1 MKTKNLTSLGVL
13 LCGHFLLIGCNVA
26 PVLPAPPPGST
37 AAQPPQAPQTPPPS
51 QPSQTP
57 VNLTHPSILVTQY
70 TYDPTSVLVFDGT
83 AIGSSTPYLEL
94 PGTLPAIDAA
104 GNIYVVSCDSRCSSD
119 INVYSASAITVG
131 KPLRSLHTHLAA
143 INGMKVSQSGEIFV
157 SDGNGVAV
165 FAPAA
170 AGDDP
175 PERYIR
181 WNSAGPIA
189 VDNTGRLYVRS
200 FGSVAVFGPSATG
213 AATPERLIGGPQTT
227 MRSQYAYDY
236 GDIAVDAQGRLYDLC
251 FTDQN
256 DGANRLRVL
265 VFAPDATGDVA
276 PIRYLT
282 TPSMTDAYDG
292 TGIAVDS
299 AGTIYVSASLDLN
312 YGAVFEFPAD
322 ASGSVATVKTV
333 TSARWGE
340 NAGGIALY

>member
-26 PVLPAPPPGST
+26 PVLPTPASSTT
-37 AAQPPQAPQTPPPS
+37 AAEPPQAPQAL
-51 QPSQTP
+51 QPSVT
-57 VNLTHPSILVTQY
+57 LTHPSILVTQY
-70 TYDPTSVLVFDGT
+70 THDPTSILVFDGA

-94 PGTLPAIDAA
+94 PGSLPAIDAS
-104 GNIYVVSCDSRCSSD
+104 GNIYVVSCDPHCSTD
-119 INVYSASAITVG
+119 INVYSANAVTVG

-143 INGMKVSQSGEIFV
+143 IYDMKVGQSGEIFI
-157 SDGNGVAV
+157 SDGSGIAV
-165 FAPAA
+165 FGPAA

-175 PERYIR
+175 PERYIQ

-213 AATPERLIGGPQTT
+213 VATPERLIGGPQTM
-227 MRSQYAYDY
+227 MRSQYAFDY
-236 GDIAVDAQGRLYDLC
+236 GAIAVDAQGRLYDLC
-251 FTDQN
+251 LTDQY
-256 DGANRLRVL
+256 DGANRFRVL

-282 TPSMTDAYDG
+282 TSSMTDAYDG

-312 YGAVFEFPAD
+312 IGAIFEFPAD
-322 ASGSVATVKTV
+322 ASGSIGAVKTISS
-333 TSARWGE
+333 TAWGE